1 MRQKSGREQVLSQGS
16 NTHSMRVSS
25 LRRAALRI
33 FGSAVIACAMLLAFV
48 GWIAVAVN
56 PMVLA
61 LILVGGILLIISV
74 ALFQWQR
81 VSERRIERLLQQMQA
96 AERSRDEAEIARTEH
111 ERMLAAMSHEIRTP
125 LNGVIGMLNLILST
139 RLSPEQIN
147 YAKTAHASGR
157 TLLSIIEEILDTAK
171 GRATIGTGQ
180 PVHLRQTIESVTELL
195 AARAHAKGIE
205 ISAYVAPD
213 VAEKI
218 TLDDTSLRQILFNLA
233 GNAIKFTEQG
243 GVGIAVEQKSNGHLR
258 ITVSDTGIGMTPEE
272 VSRVFADFEQANR
285 STAKKFGGTGLGLGI
300 TKRLVT
306 KLGGSINIQ
315 SDSGKGTTIDVTL
328 PVQAVGAQVSNGK
341 PLQDQVFGLCL
352 KPGITAIHLANMLRD
367 LGAQVIE
374 CDSTVL
380 TNRNQPAQLVLIA
393 DTSIAED
400 LYRWSRSQRDRKAL
414 PLNIWTLVSPEERQG
429 HATLLEP
436 PFAGYL
442 LKPVRPKSLQA
453 LLSGQ
458 GQLTIDTA
466 VEQLRSIAAKGK
478 PASPLKV
485 LLADDNP
492 VNLLLTR
499 TMLEKAGHA
508 VTTARDG
515 SQVLSACAT
524 SGAFDVL
531 LLDVDMPVMDGYET
545 AQKLREIEGQNA
557 LAVPLPVLALT
568 AHMRQQDL
576 DQCIAAGMN
585 GYLSKPFDQHDL
597 MEAIEGVRRR
607 AA

>member
-1 MRQKSGREQVLSQGS
+1 LGQES
-16 NTHSMRVSS
+16 NIQSMRISS
-25 LRRAALRI
+25 LRKAALRI
-33 FGSAVIACAMLLAFV
+33 FGSAVIACAMLLALV

-56 PMVLA
+56 PIVLA
-61 LILVGGILLIISV
+61 LILIGGILIIISV

-96 AERSRDEAEIARTEH
+96 AERSRDEAETARTEH

-139 RLSPEQIN
+139 RLTPEQIN

-171 GRATIGTGQ
+171 GRATSGATQ

-195 AARAHAKGIE
+195 AARSHAKGIE

-243 GVGIAVEQKSNGHLR
+243 GVGIAVEQQSAGVLR
-258 ITVSDTGIGMTPEE
+258 ISVSDTGIGMTPEE
-272 VSRVFADFEQANR
+272 VSRVFADFQQANR

-300 TKRLVT
+300 TKRLVI

-315 SDSGKGTTIDVTL
+315 SDTGKGTKVDVIL
-328 PVQAVGAQVSNGK
+328 PVLAVGAPRNNGK

-352 KPGITAIHLANMLRD
+352 KPGLTASHLASMLDD
-367 LGAQVIE
+367 LGAQVVE
-374 CDSTVL
+374 CDTNVLAHRKQHAGLTV
-380 TNRNQPAQLVLIA
+380 IA
-393 DTSIAED
+393 DTSVADD
-400 LYRWSRSQRDRKAL
+400 LYRWSRSQRDRKAV
-414 PLNIWTLVSPEERQG
+414 PLKVWTLVSPEERQG
-429 HATLLEP
+429 HATLLQP

-442 LKPVRPKSLQA
+442 LKPIRPKSLQA

-458 GQLTIDTA
+458 SQLTIDTA
-466 VEQLRSIAAKGK
+466 VDQLRSIAAKGK
-478 PASPLKV
+478 LATPLKI

-515 SQVLSACAT
+515 RQVLSVCAT
-524 SGAFDVL
+524 SGAFDIL

-545 AQKLREIEGQNA
+545 AQNLREIENQNTTR
-557 LAVPLPVLALT
+557 LPLPILALT